1 MNEIQ
6 TTLFEGL
13 TQTTQP
19 KVARSATIQE
29 RFESFHQHNPHV
41 YAALKSLAFQMLGNG
56 VRRYG
61 IKGLFEILRWQ
72 FSLQTNGEA
81 FRLPNNFSSRYARL
95 LIQQEPQLDGFFELC
110 ELRELRK
117 VDCEVC
123 E

>member
-1 MNEIQ
+1 MNQ
-6 TTLFEGL
+6 LTQPSLLEGL

-29 RFESFHQHNPHV
+29 HFESFHKHNPHV
-41 YAALKSLAFQMLGNG
+41 YAALKSLALQMLSNG

-81 FRLPNNFSSRYARL
+81 FRLPNNFTSRYARL
-95 LIQQEPQLDGFFELC
+95 LIQQEPQLEGFFELC
-110 ELRELRK
+110 ELREVKR
-117 VDCEVC
+117 EV
-123 E
+123 EG